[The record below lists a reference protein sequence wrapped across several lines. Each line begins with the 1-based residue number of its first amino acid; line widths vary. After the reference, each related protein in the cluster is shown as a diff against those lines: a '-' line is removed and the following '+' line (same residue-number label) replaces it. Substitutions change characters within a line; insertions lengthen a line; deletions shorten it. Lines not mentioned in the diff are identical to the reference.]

1 MQQENTGEAR
11 GGRKRE
17 QEKQEVG
24 LGGGRSLAR
33 KESRKELGGDV
44 VKGKERREG
53 SVRKPLQDLTQS
65 TRRASLGAPQVI
77 IILDKTL
84 LILILFNLHVSSLSL
99 IPSSWPHT
107 LSPSHFTCPSPPP
120 LASFPSPFQVRTQ
133 RLELSVGAKHP
144 IARGP
149 PLATPALLKT
159 LQGPV
164 KAPARKGPASSSR
177 AMKWEET
184 RAPVQK
190 EGTAVSR
197 ALLRENVGVLQRE
210 KPRVLHRAGSSG
222 NLARRQ
228 EARGQVTL
236 DPGLSPISKS
246 LSTLA
251 TLPAYFLPHTSLP
264 YSLSSTQLDSPP
276 TRPPRLPSSSS
287 LSSLLAPPSRET
299 SPPSY
304 SLLPHPSSCVSI
316 LKTPGRRKPSTK
328 HVDFMENIA
337 EREFT
342 RECDITDS
350 NIRVI

>member
-1 MQQENTGEAR
+1 MKSPFQQPTVKSQTSVTTMKWSSSTDSVVERERWRSSTGLTSSKWISRSSVQQENTGEAR

-84 LILILFNLHVSSLSL
+84 LILIFFNLHVSSLSV

-120 LASFPSPFQVRTQ
+120 LASFPPPFQVWTQ

-159 LQGPV
+159 LQGPG

-177 AMKWEET
+177 AIKWEET

-210 KPRVLHRAGSSG
+210 KPRVLQRAGSSVV
-222 NLARRQ
+222 LDLRTQTSRSESLVAR
-228 EARGQVTL
+228 
-236 DPGLSPISKS
+236 
-246 LSTLA
+246 
-251 TLPAYFLPHTSLP
+251 
-264 YSLSSTQLDSPP
+264 
-276 TRPPRLPSSSS
+276 
-287 LSSLLAPPSRET
+287 
-299 SPPSY
+299 SY
-304 SLLPHPSSCVSI
+304 R
-316 LKTPGRRKPSTK
+316 T
-328 HVDFMENIA
+328 
-337 EREFT
+337 
-342 RECDITDS
+342 
-350 NIRVI
+350 